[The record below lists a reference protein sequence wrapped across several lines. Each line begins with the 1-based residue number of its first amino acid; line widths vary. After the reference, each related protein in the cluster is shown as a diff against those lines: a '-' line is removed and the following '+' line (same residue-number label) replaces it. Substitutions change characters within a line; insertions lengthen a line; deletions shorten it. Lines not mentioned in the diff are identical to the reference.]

1 MDALGVRRREPGAV
15 RAAQLMISGIES
27 ALRGRTAQRAQEGT
41 FDTQAAVSL
50 MLRPA
55 GRGLEFLAIRRSEN
69 ERDPWSGHM
78 ALPGGRKDPADESL
92 WATAVRETL
101 EEVGIDLGSDARL
114 LGQLDD
120 VNPSIRLIPSIAITP
135 FVVAVDA
142 GLVAMRSAEVERT
155 VWVPLAALIDESF
168 RGKLLV
174 EALPGREH
182 ATIEYE
188 GYVIWGLTLMVLS
201 QLEPILRRI
210 GYPEAAG

>member
-1 MDALGVRRREPGAV
+1 M

-27 ALRGRTAQRAQEGT
+27 VLRGRTARRVQEGT

-120 VNPSIRLIPSIAITP
+120 VNPSSRLIPSIAITP

-155 VWVPLAALIDESF
+155 VWVPLVALIDESF

-188 GYVIWGLTLMVLS
+188 GYVIWGLTLIVLS

>member
-1 MDALGVRRREPGAV
+1 
-15 RAAQLMISGIES
+15 
-27 ALRGRTAQRAQEGT
+27 
-41 FDTQAAVSL
+41 

-55 GRGLEFLAIRRSEN
+55 GRGLEFLAIQRSEN
-69 ERDPWSGHM
+69 ERDPWSGQM
-78 ALPGGRKDPADESL
+78 ALPGGRKDPADENL
-92 WATAVRETL
+92 WATALRETL

-120 VNPSIRLIPSIAITP
+120 VNPSSRLIPSIAITP

-168 RGKLLV
+168 RGKLLM

-182 ATIEYE
+182 PTIEYE

-210 GYPEAAG
+210 GYPEVAG

>member
-1 MDALGVRRREPGAV
+1 M

-27 ALRGRTAQRAQEGT
+27 ALRGRTAQRAEEGT

-120 VNPSIRLIPSIAITP
+120 VNPSSRLIPSIAITP